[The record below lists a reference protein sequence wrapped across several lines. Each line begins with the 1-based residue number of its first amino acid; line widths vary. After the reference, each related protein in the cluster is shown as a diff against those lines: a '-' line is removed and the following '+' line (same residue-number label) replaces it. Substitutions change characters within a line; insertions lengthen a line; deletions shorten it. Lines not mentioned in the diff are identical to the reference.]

1 MNSEAWNMI
10 IVACM
15 ALAGTAAALFLR
27 RRRPHGLDF
36 LQRSLLAANISYF
49 ATLYTFFLSFAVITL
64 WNSYTLASEDLAHE
78 AYSATTLARTSR
90 LLPGP
95 RPFQEAMAEY
105 LESVARDE
113 WPSMAQGERNPK
125 TRARYEEVWRA
136 WEEIKPTDVRE
147 TIYHAHMLKDMEQLS
162 HMRHAR
168 LENVQGTLLWP
179 FWVLIHLGFA
189 FTVIALFYTELG
201 HGLADTWY
209 MGMMLLMVIINIW
222 LIRELDS
229 PFNGVLRL
237 SPDRFLEAAE
247 RVRELMGR

>member
-1 MNSEAWNMI
+1 MI
-10 IVACM
+10 LVVLM
-15 ALAGTAAALFLR
+15 ALAGTAAALVIR

-36 LQRSLLAANISYF
+36 LQRNLLATNISYF

-64 WNSYTLASEDLAHE
+64 WNNYTMASEDLAHE
-78 AYSATTLARTSR
+78 AYSATTLARTAR

-95 RPFQEAMAEY
+95 RPFQEAMAGY

-113 WPSMAQGERNPK
+113 WPAMAQGERSPK

-136 WEEIKPTDVRE
+136 WESLRTEDVRQ
-147 TIYHAHMLKDMEQLS
+147 TIYHARMLEDMEQLS

-168 LENVQGTLLWP
+168 LESVRGTLLWP
-179 FWVLIHLGFA
+179 FWLLIHLGFA
-189 FTVIALFYTELG
+189 FTVVALFYTELG

-209 MGMMLLMVIINIW
+209 MGMMLLMVIVIVW

-237 SPDRFLEAAE
+237 SPERFLEAAE
-247 RVRELMGR
+247 QVRELMGR